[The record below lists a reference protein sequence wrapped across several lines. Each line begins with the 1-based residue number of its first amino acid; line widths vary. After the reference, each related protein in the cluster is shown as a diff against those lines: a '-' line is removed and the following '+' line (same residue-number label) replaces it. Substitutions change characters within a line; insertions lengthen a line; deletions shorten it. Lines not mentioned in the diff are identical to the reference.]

1 MLNTYYYK
9 KELRNVTVALLD
21 MFNAIKVHRRDAAG
35 NLVKIIDVPVKFG
48 PGEKYYLFQ
57 TGREAGKKLYPSVPS
72 ILLELTGIQYDSDR
86 ATSVNEVRQFYDAM
100 TISSASDQFWSDVQP
115 APYNL
120 TYNLMIRTESM
131 DDFSQI
137 IENIYPGFNPT
148 NMLRVKEF
156 SFCNIERDL
165 KVSISDTSINYPS
178 EMGEEDHRYIDATI
192 PMTVNAFFYRPIL
205 EADLIKYIKAQYFYN
220 NDVSH
225 AEVYYTS
232 GMDISATAPTDFT
245 YSRLLN

>member
-21 MFNAIKVHRRDAAG
+21 MFNNIKVHRRDASG
-35 NLVKIIDVPVKFG
+35 SLVKVIDVPIKFG

-57 TGREAGKKLYPSVPS
+57 TGREAGRKLYPSVPS
-72 ILLELTGIQYDSDR
+72 ILLELTNIDYDSER
-86 ATSVNEVRQFYDAM
+86 ASSVNEVRQFYDPI
-100 TISSASDQFWSDVQP
+100 TISSASDQFWTDVQP

-120 TYNLMIRTESM
+120 SFNLMIRTESM
-131 DDFSQI
+131 DDFAQI

-165 KVSISDTSINYPS
+165 KVSIGSTSISYPA

-192 PMTVNAFFYRPIL
+192 PVTVNAFFYRPIL
-205 EADLIKYIKAQYFYN
+205 ESDLIKYIKVQYFYN
-220 NDVSH
+220 NDQSH
-225 AEVYYTS
+225 AEVFYTS
-232 GMDISATAPTDFT
+232 GMDVSATAPTDYT
-245 YSRLLN
+245 YSKLL